1 MSIFL
6 RKSISNCEINFPSF
20 EVYGDPS
27 RFFLLNATIAIDSQ
41 ALKLMLD
48 TSNPQFFPSSKCIRV
63 LWNRKFRV
71 YERNKTASFHT
82 SFFFNIRPQSGIDHE
97 GFNFMITSYDYMPN
111 NSYGLRLGLFNNS
124 TNDISNSKVLT
135 FFLTYT
141 FDLDRKSV
149 NLLSSNEV
157 RHFYG
162 CLPFSLYRSYLF
174 TF

>member
-1 MSIFL
+1 MICG
-6 RKSISNCEINFPSF
+6 IDII
-20 EVYGDPS
+20 YGDPS
-27 RFFLLNATIAIDSQ
+27 RLFLLNSTIAIDSQ

-48 TSNPQFFPSSKCIRV
+48 TSNPQFFPSSKCIKV

-111 NSYGLRLGLFNNS
+111 NSYGLRLGLFNTS

-141 FDLDRKSV
+141 IFMGV
-149 NLLSSNEV
+149 FLLV
-157 RHFYG
+157 CIG
-162 CLPFSLYRSYLF
+162 PTFSHSRENNIIGMIQVKKNKY
-174 TF
+174 